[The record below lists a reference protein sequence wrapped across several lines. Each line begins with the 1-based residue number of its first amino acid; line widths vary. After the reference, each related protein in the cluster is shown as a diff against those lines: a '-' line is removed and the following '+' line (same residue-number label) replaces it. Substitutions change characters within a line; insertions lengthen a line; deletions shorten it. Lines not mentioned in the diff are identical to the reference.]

1 MHYLISTNE
10 QTLKPLGCFL
20 MEENRPK
27 ETEEIVE
34 EQALLGGKIY
44 NMAGHKLFI
53 SALTAGLEIGF
64 SLVVMGVL
72 YTLFVGEVTSSVM
85 HVLLSLGYPIGFVF
99 VIIGRS
105 ELFTEQTALAMIPV
119 LNKNQKV
126 GPLFKLWGLVLLGN
140 LVGGLLFSIFI
151 AWFGPAKE
159 IISVDAFVHIAKK
172 FIDMPTELVLGS
184 ALLAGWMM
192 GLLGWLL
199 SSAQESVSRILLV
212 ILVTII
218 IGLGSLH
225 HCIVGSVEVLSALWL
240 SPDIGWSDYWKFIW
254 PSVLGNTL
262 GGALFVSTLKFAI
275 TTKANH

>member
-1 MHYLISTNE
+1 MGNE
-10 QTLKPLGCFL
+10 QTLNRLGCL
-20 MEENRPK
+20 IMNQNTIK

-34 EQALLGGKIY
+34 EQVVLGEKIY
-44 NMAGHKLFI
+44 DMLNYKLFI

-64 SLVVMGVL
+64 SLIVMGVL
-72 YTLFVGEVTSSVM
+72 YTLFVGEVSDAVM

-105 ELFTEQTALAMIPV
+105 ELFTEQTSLAMIPV

-126 GPLFKLWGLVLLGN
+126 GALLKLWGLVLLGN
-140 LVGGLLFSIFI
+140 LIGGLLFSAFI

-172 FIDMPTELVLGS
+172 FTNLPTELVLGS

-199 SSAQESVSRILLV
+199 TSVEESISRVVLI

-218 IGLGSLH
+218 IGLGGLH
-225 HCIVGSVEVLSALWL
+225 HCVVGSIEVLSALWL
-240 SPDIGWSDYWKFIW
+240 SPDIGWGDYWRFIW

-275 TTKANH
+275 TSKSNHFKINY